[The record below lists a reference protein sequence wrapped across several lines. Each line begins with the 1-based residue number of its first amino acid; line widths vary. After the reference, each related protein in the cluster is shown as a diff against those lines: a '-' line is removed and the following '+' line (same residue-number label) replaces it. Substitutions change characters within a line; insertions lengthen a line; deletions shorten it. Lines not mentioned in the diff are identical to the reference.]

1 MRLGILYGGNAAE
14 REVSLTTGQ
23 AVYDAIQFEYEAELV
38 LLDGDILS
46 IIDELKS
53 YDLVFIALHGGE
65 GENGK
70 IQHILDDHQI
80 LYTGSGAK
88 ASQLA
93 MDKSATKKIA
103 NLKGIPTPDWVEVTI
118 ETAESQTEID
128 LPFPF
133 PVVVKPND
141 EGSTFGLTIVNSATD
156 LLPALLLASEFSP
169 KILIEA
175 FIPGRE
181 LTVGILNNTPLPVVE
196 IIPSHGL
203 FDYECKYTI
212 GLSEYVCPA
221 ELDNQ
226 LTSEIQANA
235 LDIYQAIG
243 CRHYARIDFR
253 LDPHNHFYLLEVN
266 TLPGFT
272 GTSLLPKSAAKVGLS
287 YRQLVNQ
294 IITLAKEDHD
304 PFL

>member
-103 NLKGIPTPDWVEVTI
+103 NLKGIPTSDWVEVTI

-156 LLPALLLASEFSP
+156 LQPALRLASEFSS

-203 FDYECKYTI
+203 FDYECKYTK

-235 LDIYQAIG
+235 LDIYRAMG

-253 LDPHNHFYLLEVN
+253 LDPDNHFYLLEIN

-304 PFL
+304 PLL